1 MVLDRGGAGSRK
13 PPRRLRRLG
22 AERGNAT
29 RSALIYVV
37 LGALAVFTAFPF
49 LWTVLVSLKTR
60 GPIFS
65 IPPDLSL
72 TGLSLANYAGVW
84 KTLPLPRYALNSLY
98 IAAMGVGLTLIIC
111 SLAAYPLARMKFWG
125 KNVVFYA
132 IVGTLILPEHIG
144 LIVNFIT
151 MMRLRLVDTYA
162 SVYLPSLASV
172 FGIFLLRQAYLSI
185 PQELEDAARID
196 GAGDL
201 VIWWRIM
208 LPLTVPAL
216 ATLAIFQFVAF
227 WNSFLWPIII
237 LKTPDKY
244 PLAAGLLYLRG
255 LFAYNT
261 RYIAA
266 GTVIATL
273 PVIVVFLFTQRY
285 FMRGLT
291 AGAIR

>member
-1 MVLDRGGAGSRK
+1 MTRARPRGQDVRK
-13 PPRRLRRLG
+13 LIVYL
-22 AERGNAT
+22 AL
-29 RSALIYVV
+29 SAL
-37 LGALAVFTAFPF
+37 ALFTAFPF
-49 LWTVLVSLKTR
+49 VWTLLVSLKTR

-72 TGLSLANYAGVW
+72 TDLSGVNYGGVW
-84 KTLPLPRYALNSLY
+84 RTLPLPQYALNSIY
-98 IAAMGVGLTLIIC
+98 IAAVGVGLTLVVC
-111 SLAAYPLARMKFWG
+111 SLAAYPLARMQFWG
-125 KNVVFYA
+125 KPVVFYA
-132 IVGTLILPEHIG
+132 IIGTLMLPEHIG
-144 LIVNFIT
+144 LIANFIT

-162 SVYLPSLASV
+162 AVYLPSIASI

-196 GAGDL
+196 GAGEL
-201 VIWWRIM
+201 AIWWRIM
-208 LPLTVPAL
+208 LPLTGPAL
-216 ATLAIFQFVAF
+216 ATLAVFQFVAF

-266 GTVIATL
+266 GAVIATL
-273 PVIVVFLFTQRY
+273 PVILAFLFTQRY
-285 FMRGLT
+285 FMRGVAPGVLK
-291 AGAIR
+291 

>member
-1 MVLDRGGAGSRK
+1 MRKLVIYAVL
-13 PPRRLRRLG
+13 
-22 AERGNAT
+22 
-29 RSALIYVV
+29 SAL
-37 LGALAVFTAFPF
+37 AMFTAFPF
-49 LWTVLVSLKTR
+49 VWTLLVSLKTR

-72 TGLSLANYAGVW
+72 TDLSMANYGGVW
-84 KTLPLPRYALNSLY
+84 RTLPLPQYALNSLH
-98 IAAMGVGLTLIIC
+98 IAAVGVGLTLVIC
-111 SLAAYPLARMKFWG
+111 SLAAYPLARMQFWG
-125 KNVVFYA
+125 KPVVFYA
-132 IVGTLILPEHIG
+132 IIGTLMLPEHLG
-144 LIVNFIT
+144 LIANFIT

-162 SVYLPSLASV
+162 AVYLPSIASI

-196 GAGDL
+196 GAGEL

-208 LPLTVPAL
+208 LPLTGPAL

-266 GTVIATL
+266 GAVIATL
-273 PVIVVFLFTQRY
+273 PVILAFLLTQRY
-285 FMRGLT
+285 FMRGITPGVLK
-291 AGAIR
+291 

>member
-1 MVLDRGGAGSRK
+1 MK
-13 PPRRLRRLG
+13 K
-22 AERGNAT
+22 
-29 RSALIYVV
+29 VV
-37 LGALAVFTAFPF
+37 LYAALVALAIFTIFPF
-49 LWTVLVSLKTR
+49 VWTLLVSVKTR

-72 TGLSLANYAGVW
+72 AGLSGANYAGVW
-84 KTLPLPRYALNSLY
+84 RTLPLPRYVLNSLL
-98 IAAMGVGLTLIIC
+98 IASVGVGLTLAVC
-111 SLAAYPLARMKFWG
+111 SLAAYPLARLQFWG
-125 KNVVFYA
+125 KHVIFYA
-132 IVGTLILPEHIG
+132 IIATLILPEHVG

-162 SVYLPSLASV
+162 SVYLPSLASI

-196 GAGDL
+196 GAGE
-201 VIWWRIM
+201 VTIWWRIM
-208 LPLTVPAL
+208 LPLTTPAL
-216 ATLAIFQFVAF
+216 ATLGIFQFVAF
-227 WNSFLWPIII
+227 WNSFLWPIIV

-273 PVIVVFLFTQRY
+273 PIIVAFLFTQRY
-285 FMRGLT
+285 FMRGIA
-291 AGAIR
+291 AGAIK

>member
-1 MVLDRGGAGSRK
+1 MRK
-13 PPRRLRRLG
+13 LVIY
-22 AERGNAT
+22 AM
-29 RSALIYVV
+29 LI
-37 LGALAVFTAFPF
+37 ALAVFTTFPF
-49 LWTVLVSLKTR
+49 FWTLLVSLRTA

-72 TGLSLANYAGVW
+72 TGLSTANYTGVW
-84 KTLPLPRYALNSLY
+84 KTLPLPRYAMNSLY
-98 IAAMGVGLTLIIC
+98 IAVVGVGLTLGIC
-111 SLAAYPLARMKFWG
+111 SLAAYPLARMQFPG
-125 KNVVFYA
+125 RNIVFYA
-132 IVGTLILPEHIG
+132 ILATLILPEHIG

-151 MMRLRLVDTYA
+151 MTRLRLVDTYA
-162 SVYLPSLASV
+162 SVYLPSIASI

-201 VIWWRIM
+201 MIWWRIM

-273 PVIVVFLFTQRY
+273 PILVAFLFAQRY
-285 FMRGLT
+285 FMRGIT
-291 AGAIR
+291 AGAIK